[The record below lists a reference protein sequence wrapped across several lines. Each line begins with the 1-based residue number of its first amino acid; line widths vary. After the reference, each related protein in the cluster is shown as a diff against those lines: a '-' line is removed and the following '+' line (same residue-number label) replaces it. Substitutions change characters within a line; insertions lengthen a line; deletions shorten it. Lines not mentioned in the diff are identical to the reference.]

1 MVSFWNALP
10 GMVVEADT
18 RQAVKRCLDR
28 HVSMQEKN
36 SCPECRDEFTDRA
49 LKVNRALARL
59 SEKARTLSLNTE
71 EKESKLHCEEH
82 QEELKLFCETDK
94 KLICLVCRV
103 AREHKSH
110 SFIPIKEAVAIY
122 KDQVKSSIQSLTTN
136 KSAIQEMEEQQK
148 QKISQVREQ
157 SQSLKSH
164 VTSQFAEL
172 HQILVKKEQRI
183 LGEIK
188 EDEEKIL
195 SPMEKNLQDIQENLN
210 SIEEELSKLQG
221 RMEQTDIVSFL
232 KEEAGR
238 KRRISDESQTL
249 SLRDGAILDERFKHL
264 FWLNAVLREP
274 IVAIH
279 QVSVTLD
286 VETAHALLE
295 VSEDRKRDALQS
307 HVVEHVAEEPSNPI
321 HPTADPQESEE
332 EKIEEKKEETI
343 EQLEEQLLEDLSH
356 VDPIVITHPL
366 REKEEVSFVS
376 RTGKTNDFTKLKG
389 WKQKLQG
396 LLFPRLKGGKRQHS
410 GSSISKQ
417 NQTSAVTEKG

>member
-18 RQAVKRCLDR
+18 RQAVKRFLDR
-28 HVSMQEKN
+28 HVYAANVLETAAYAVDTRGTEGSQGISSSQSVKAVSNQEVAGVKMASKRQVESLTEETLCPICLDFFTDPVSLECGHNFCRSCITQSWDREERN
-36 SCPECRDEFTDRA
+36 SCPECREQFTDRT

-71 EKESKLHCEEH
+71 EKESKHHCEEH

-94 KLICLVCRV
+94 KLICVICRD

-110 SFIPIKEAVAIY
+110 SFIPIKEAVETY

-164 VTSQFAEL
+164 VTSQFVEL

-195 SPMEKNLQDIQENLN
+195 SQMEKNLQDIQENLN
-210 SIEEELSKLQG
+210 SIEEELSNLQG
-221 RMEQTDIVSFL
+221 RMDQTDIVLFL

-238 KRRISDESQTL
+238 KSRISDESRTL
-249 SLRDGAILDERFKHL
+249 SLRDGAILDERFDHP
-264 FWLNAVLREP
+264 FWLNAVMRD
-274 IVAIH
+274 IFVANH
-279 QVSVTLD
+279 Q
-286 VETAHALLE
+286 
-295 VSEDRKRDALQS
+295 
-307 HVVEHVAEEPSNPI
+307 
-321 HPTADPQESEE
+321 
-332 EKIEEKKEETI
+332 
-343 EQLEEQLLEDLSH
+343 
-356 VDPIVITHPL
+356 
-366 REKEEVSFVS
+366 
-376 RTGKTNDFTKLKG
+376 GKTYGFLTSYVGDIFKL
-389 WKQKLQG
+389 
-396 LLFPRLKGGKRQHS
+396 
-410 GSSISKQ
+410 
-417 NQTSAVTEKG
+417 

>member
-1 MVSFWNALP
+1 MASKEQ
-10 GMVVEADT
+10 VVKLTEET
-18 RQAVKRCLDR
+18 VCPICLDFFTDPVILECGHNFCR
-28 HVSMQEKN
+28 SCITQSWDREEKN
-36 SCPECRDEFTDRA
+36 SCPECREEFADRT

-59 SEKARTLSLNTE
+59 AEKARTLSLNTE

-94 KLICLVCRV
+94 KLICVIC
-103 AREHKSH
+103 AAGREHRKH
-110 SFIPIKEAVAIY
+110 RFMQIDEAVETY

-210 SIEEELSKLQG
+210 SIEEELSTQQG
-221 RMEQTDIVSFL
+221 RMEQTDIVLFL

-238 KRRISDESQTL
+238 KRRISDEGQTL
-249 SLRDGAILDERFKHL
+249 SLRDGAILDEKFHHP
-264 FWLNAVLREP
+264 FWLNAVLKD
-274 IVAIH
+274 IVVANH
-279 QVSVTLD
+279 Q
-286 VETAHALLE
+286 
-295 VSEDRKRDALQS
+295 
-307 HVVEHVAEEPSNPI
+307 
-321 HPTADPQESEE
+321 
-332 EKIEEKKEETI
+332 
-343 EQLEEQLLEDLSH
+343 
-356 VDPIVITHPL
+356 
-366 REKEEVSFVS
+366 
-376 RTGKTNDFTKLKG
+376 GKTFGFLTSYVGDIFKL
-389 WKQKLQG
+389 
-396 LLFPRLKGGKRQHS
+396 
-410 GSSISKQ
+410 
-417 NQTSAVTEKG
+417 